1 MSNRLA
7 KETSPYLLQ
16 HKDNP
21 VDWYPW
27 GEEALAKAKA
37 ENKPIFLSI
46 GYAAC
51 HWCHVMEHESF
62 EDEQIADVLNQHF
75 VPIKV
80 DREERPDLDQ
90 LYMNALQV
98 YFQMIGSPQGGG
110 WPLSMFL
117 TPDLQPFLGGTY
129 WPPRAMYQRPGFLD
143 VLNTVARF
151 WRENREQIDQQAAR
165 VTEYLVMSDP
175 SQPGMRAPGE
185 PLLRAA
191 ATALGQSFD
200 PRHGG
205 FGGAPKFPHPIDLQ
219 LLLRLHRRFPDQGLL
234 PMVTLT
240 LDKMAAGGIYD
251 QLGGGFHRYAVDS
264 HWLVPHFEKM
274 LYDNAMLARCYL
286 EAWQA
291 LKTPGYAQVVRETLD
306 YVLREMT
313 GPDGGFYST
322 QDADSEGEE
331 GKFYVWT
338 PDEIRRVLDP
348 ARAERFCQ
356 IYDITSEGNFEGKSI
371 LNLPRSI
378 EQWAQTLN
386 INAAQLR
393 AELAE
398 DRAKLLDVRSC
409 RVWPGLDDKII
420 VCWNGLMIDAMAA
433 AAGALDEPRYLEA
446 ATRAADFILDRL
458 RREDGRLL
466 HVWRQGRGRFDAYL
480 DDYAC
485 LINGLVSLY
494 EVSFE
499 ERYISAAIGLA
510 DQVMQHFSDPAQQN
524 FFYTANDHE
533 RLIARQKDVQDNP
546 VPSGNGMIA
555 TAFARLGKLTGKRHL
570 LTAAESVIASFGGI
584 MERAPT
590 AAGQMLLAL
599 DFMMGPAH
607 EIVLL
612 AESSEQASE
621 ILLNLRQRFI
631 PRKVLACR
639 TPDGLPLP
647 LLPGADC
654 QESSCA
660 ALDPLFA
667 GKTAAGDEPT
677 VYICRDFAC
686 QQPQSGTAAIT
697 AAFDRLERGEE

>member
-7 KETSPYLLQ
+7 QESSPYLLQ

-37 ENKPIFLSI
+37 EDKPIFLSI

-62 EDEQIADVLNQHF
+62 EDQEIADVLNRHF

-90 LYMNALQV
+90 IYMSALQV
-98 YFQMIGSPQGGG
+98 YLRMIGSAQGGG

-117 TPDLQPFLGGTY
+117 TPELQPFLGGTY

-143 VLNTVARF
+143 VLNTIVRF
-151 WRENREQIDQQAAR
+151 WRENREEIAQQAAR
-165 VTEYLVMSDP
+165 ITEYLQGNDP
-175 SQPGMRAPGE
+175 SQPTAERPGE
-185 PLLRAA
+185 SVLRQAA
-191 ATALGQSFD
+191 ITMGQNFD
-200 PRHGG
+200 PREGG
-205 FGGAPKFPHPIDLQ
+205 FGGPPKFPHPIDMQ
-219 LLLRLHRRFPDQGLL
+219 LLMRLQRRFADLELL

-251 QLGGGFHRYAVDS
+251 QLGGGFHRYAVDNR
-264 HWLVPHFEKM
+264 WLVPHFEKM

-291 LKTPGYAQVVRETLD
+291 LKTPAYAQVVRETLD

-322 QDADSEGEE
+322 QDADSEGVE

-338 PDEIRRVLDP
+338 PDEVRQVLGN
-348 ARAERFCQ
+348 ERGELFCL
-356 IYDITSEGNFEGKSI
+356 IYDITAEGNFEGKNI
-371 LNLPRSI
+371 PNLPRSI
-378 EQWAQTLN
+378 EQWGQ
-386 INAAQLR
+386 IKQLDAHALR
-393 AELAE
+393 TQLTE
-398 DRAKLLDVRSC
+398 DRSKLLTARNR
-409 RVWPGLDDKII
+409 RVPPGLDDKII
-420 VCWNGLMIDAMAA
+420 VCWNGLMIDAMAE
-433 AAGALDEPRYLEA
+433 AAGALEEPRYLEA

-466 HVWRQGRGRFDAYL
+466 HVWRQGRARFDAFL

-485 LINGLVSLY
+485 LINGLVTLY
-494 EVSFE
+494 EASFE
-499 ERYISAAIGLA
+499 ERYISAALGLA
-510 DQVMQHFSDPAQQN
+510 DDVLQHFFDPQAQN
-524 FFYTANDHE
+524 FFYTADDHE
-533 RLIARQKDVQDNP
+533 KLIARQKDYHDNP
-546 VPSGNGMIA
+546 VPSGNGMIS
-555 TAFARLGKLTGKRHL
+555 TAFVRLGKLTGRSEL
-570 LTAAESVIASFGGI
+570 LQRAEGVIGSFSDLLD
-584 MERAPT
+584 RAPSAT
-590 AAGQMLLAL
+590 AQMLVAL
-599 DFMMGPAH
+599 DLYLGPTH

-612 AESSEQASE
+612 APPVEATGE
-621 ILLNLRQRFI
+621 ILSNLRQRHI

-639 TPDGLPLP
+639 TPDGGPMP
-647 LLPGADC
+647 LLPGADR
-654 QESSCA
+654 QDSQCA

-667 GKTAAGDEPT
+667 GKEAVNGEPT
-677 VYICRDFAC
+677 AYICRDFAC
-686 QQPQSGTAAIT
+686 QEPQAGTTAILAAW
-697 AAFDRLERGEE
+697 DQLERGEA